1 VALVRSR
8 PGKRIAA
15 GLLLLLAFVGV
26 LPVRAQGMREART
39 GTIDP
44 LYPGGRHPE
53 VGFAGRTR
61 LREHFE
67 KHGREFGAADATAY
81 LRLAQEMRDR
91 RPGGALLEFLRA
103 DGVLTRFDRRTGSF
117 LAFEKSLVIRT
128 FFKPNDGEAYFKRQQ
143 RRIPRQP

>member
-1 VALVRSR
+1 MAWTRSR
-8 PGKRIAA
+8 RRTGVAA
-15 GLLLLLAFVGV
+15 GLLLLLSV
-26 LPVRAQGMREART
+26 LVALSAA
-39 GTIDP
+39 IDP

-53 VGFAGRTR
+53 IGFAGRTH

-67 KHGREFGAADATAY
+67 KHGREFGAADAAAY
-81 LRLAQEMRDR
+81 LLLAQEMRDR
-91 RPGGALLEFLRA
+91 RTGGSLLEFRRA

-128 FFKPNDGEAYFKRQQ
+128 FFKPNDGEAYFRRQQ